1 MDIETQKIVEALYD
15 SAQEYGIIATVYV
28 VFGPKVQMNLPF
40 SVASLNTG
48 LEGMDFSVRASN
60 ALKRAGIETIGGIVT
75 AIESGELPRIRNL
88 GVKSYRE
95 IQTRLLAF
103 GYDRLSEA
111 GKKRFLAALLA
122 DNEE

>member
-15 SAQEYGIIATVYV
+15 SAEEYGIVATLYV
-28 VFGPKVQMNLPF
+28 VFGGSVRVNLPF
-40 SVASLNTG
+40 SSAALATG
-48 LEGMDFSVRASN
+48 LEGMDFSVRSTN
-60 ALKRAGIETIGGIVT
+60 ALKRAEITSIGGIV
-75 AIESGELPRIRNL
+75 AAVESGELPRIRNL

-111 GKKRFLAALLA
+111 GKKRFLASVLE
-122 DNEE
+122 DNE

>member
-15 SAQEYGIIATVYV
+15 AAQEYGIVATLYV
-28 VFGPKVQMNLPF
+28 VFGPQVRMNIPF
-40 SVASLNTG
+40 SSAALATS
-48 LEGMDFSVRASN
+48 LEGMDFSVRSTN
-60 ALKRAGIETIGGIVT
+60 ALKRANINTIGGIVS
-75 AIESGELPRIRNL
+75 AIESGELPRVRNL

-111 GKKRFLAALLA
+111 GKKRFLADLL
-122 DNEE
+122 DENEQ